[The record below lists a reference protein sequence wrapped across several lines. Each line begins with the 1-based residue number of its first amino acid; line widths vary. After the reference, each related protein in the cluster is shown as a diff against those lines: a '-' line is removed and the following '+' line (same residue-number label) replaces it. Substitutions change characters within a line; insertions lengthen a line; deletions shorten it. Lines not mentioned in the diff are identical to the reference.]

1 MVELERYVTFPLA
14 GKQFALHSSQV
25 QELLMPAPLY
35 WFPHT
40 MHSVLGVLMRRG
52 KVVPVCDLGPAFGTP
67 EEVSFYVVARVN
79 YVGRVEEVALPV
91 DGLCQLVQGESAPLS
106 EPEPFVSGRLLTGN
120 TSVPL
125 LDLDRVV
132 EHCIQPVAQAARE
145 ARR

>member
-52 KVVPVCDLGPAFGTP
+52 KVVPVCDLGQVLACRKKLVFMWW
-67 EEVSFYVVARVN
+67 RV
-79 YVGRVEEVALPV
+79 
-91 DGLCQLVQGESAPLS
+91 
-106 EPEPFVSGRLLTGN
+106 
-120 TSVPL
+120 
-125 LDLDRVV
+125 
-132 EHCIQPVAQAARE
+132 
-145 ARR
+145 